1 MVRFVRVYWVD
12 ITHDLGFSYDLAQSH
27 HIYNFTGISSIVDS
41 DGDVVAFS
49 TDEELM
55 EALGYVSDGIFKVYI
70 TTKGKSSLF

>member
-1 MVRFVRVYWVD
+1 M
-12 ITHDLGFSYDLAQSH
+12 TYDFRMFWLN
-27 HIYNFTGISSIVDS
+27 INNFTGISLIVDS

-70 TTKGKSSLF
+70 TTKGKLTFISKSTRSII